1 MKFLLMFCGISE
13 TYEKNGNHVLK
24 FMIGGQQ
31 VLTLIWANRFS
42 LYWIQQIFIWGNCL
56 QLMVGGQIL
65 LNIWWSPHGFDYVLW
80 RVWFQT
86 QFLVEILWK

>member
-31 VLTLIWANRFS
+31 VLTL
-42 LYWIQQIFIWGNCL
+42 
-56 QLMVGGQIL
+56 
-65 LNIWWSPHGFDYVLW
+65 
-80 RVWFQT
+80 T
-86 QFLVEILWK
+86 